1 VAGRIFIS
9 YRRADTA
16 NQAGWLAERLAG
28 HYGRPQVV
36 KDVDSIQLGNDFA
49 EVIAAAVTSC
59 DALLALIGHQWVAA
73 AAGPNDFVRVEIESA
88 LTRGIRVIPVLV
100 DGARMPTAA
109 GLPPGLAMLAQQPPL
124 SLGAANPEGDVSRLT
139 QVLDQTIAARSAQWQ
154 ATQAGQAQ
162 NQPTVTGMA
171 PSWGAPA
178 IYASPS
184 EPRPAQSGLAQ
195 SGPAQSGPAQSG
207 PAQSGPRPTGP
218 GDSGPVQTRR
228 MRRRPNTWVIALV
241 LGVAVV
247 AAIVAFIAIPSGH
260 PASSAPASASAATGS
275 RHNASPKPSNS
286 PSASAAAKVLLTDDF
301 STNKVG
307 WVDDAHASAGAY
319 TGSGAYRLSVT
330 GYNGQ
335 NELARP
341 AGAGSG
347 LSGVT
352 PLNLDAS
359 VDVRTLSGAAQGYG
373 LGLAVRGDGN
383 GDLYAFLIED
393 HAVAI
398 QKWVATGA
406 RITGDPAPVSVSDL
420 HVGASGRLRAVA
432 TTIDGGQAV
441 HLQLWLNG
449 KKLIDYT
456 DRDNPY
462 TRGYMG
468 LYVESISDSPSTA
481 AAEFDNFTA
490 AES

>member
-1 VAGRIFIS
+1 M
-9 YRRADTA
+9 
-16 NQAGWLAERLAG
+16 
-28 HYGRPQVV
+28 
-36 KDVDSIQLGNDFA
+36 
-49 EVIAAAVTSC
+49 IAAAVTSC
-59 DALLALIGHQWVAA
+59 DALLALIGHQWLTA
-73 AAGPNDFVRVEIESA
+73 AAGPADYVPVEIESA
-88 LTRGIRVIPVLV
+88 LTRGVRVIPVLV

-109 GLPPGLAMLAQQPPL
+109 ELPPGLATLAQQPPL
-124 SLGAANPEGDVSRLT
+124 SLGAANPEGDVSRLV
-139 QVLDQTIAARSAQWQ
+139 QALDQSIAARSAQWQ

-178 IYASPS
+178 IYAPPS
-184 EPRPAQSGLAQ
+184 EPRPAQPGPAH
-195 SGPAQSGPAQSG
+195 SGPAH
-207 PAQSGPRPTGP
+207 
-218 GDSGPVQTRR
+218 SGPVPTRR
-228 MRRRPNTWVIALV
+228 MRRRPDTWVIALV

-260 PASSAPASASAATGS
+260 PASSASSSSAPASPAGGS
-275 RHNASPKPSNS
+275 RNNAAPKASNS
-286 PSASAAAKVLLTDDF
+286 PSASAAAKVLLADDF

-341 AGAGSG
+341 SSAGSG

-359 VDVRTLSGAAQGYG
+359 VDVRTLSGATQGYG
-373 LGLAVRGDGN
+373 LGLAFRGDGN

-398 QKWVATGA
+398 QKWVGTGA
-406 RITGDPAPVSVSDL
+406 RITGEPAPVSVSDL
-420 HVGASGRLRAVA
+420 HVGSSGRLRAVA

-441 HLQLWLNG
+441 HLELWLNG
-449 KKLIDYT
+449 KKMVDYT
-456 DRDNPY
+456 DRDHPY
-462 TRGYMG
+462 TKGYLG

-490 AES
+490 SQS

>member
-28 HYGRPQVV
+28 HYGRPQVI

-49 EVIAAAVTSC
+49 DVIAAAVTSC
-59 DALLALIGHQWVAA
+59 DVLLALIGHQWLAA
-73 AAGPNDFVRVEIESA
+73 AAGPADYVPVEIESA

-109 GLPPGLAMLAQQPPL
+109 ELPPGLAMLAQQPPL
-124 SLGAANPEGDVSRLT
+124 SLGAANPEGDVSRLI
-139 QVLDQTIAARSAQWQ
+139 QALDQAIAARSAQWQ

-184 EPRPAQSGLAQ
+184 EPRPAQP
-195 SGPAQSGPAQSG
+195 GPAHSGS
-207 PAQSGPRPTGP
+207 RPTGP
-218 GDSGPVQTRR
+218 GHSGPVPTRR

-247 AAIVAFIAIPSGH
+247 AAIVAFIAIPGGH
-260 PASSAPASASAATGS
+260 PASSASSSSPPASASAAGGS
-275 RHNASPKPSNS
+275 RNNASPKASNS
-286 PSASAAAKVLLTDDF
+286 PGPAAAGKVLLTDSF
-301 STNKVG
+301 STSKAG

-341 AGAGSG
+341 SSAGSG

-359 VDVRTLSGAAQGYG
+359 VDVRTLSGAPQGYG
-373 LGLAVRGDGN
+373 LGLAFRGDGN

-406 RITGDPAPVSVSDL
+406 RITGEPAPVSVSDL
-420 HVGASGRLRAVA
+420 HVGSSGRLRAVA

-441 HLQLWLNG
+441 HLELWLNG

-456 DRDNPY
+456 DRDQPY
-462 TRGYMG
+462 TRGYLG
-468 LYVESISDSPSTA
+468 LYVESISDAPSTA

-490 AES
+490 SQS

>member
-16 NQAGWLAERLAG
+16 NQAGWLADRLAA
-28 HYGRPQVV
+28 HYGRPQVI

-59 DALLALIGHQWVAA
+59 DVLLALIGHQWLAA
-73 AAGPNDFVRVEIESA
+73 AAGPNDFVGVEIESA
-88 LTRGIRVIPVLV
+88 LTRGVPVIPVLV

-109 GLPPGLAMLAQQPPL
+109 ELPPGLAMLAQRPPL
-124 SLGAANPEGDVSRLT
+124 GLGAANPEGDVSRLI
-139 QVLDQTIAARSAQWQ
+139 QAVDQAIAARSPQWQ
-154 ATQAGQAQ
+154 ATQAGQSQ

-171 PSWGAPA
+171 PSWGPPA

-184 EPRPAQSGLAQ
+184 EPRPVQSGSAQ
-195 SGPAQSGPAQSG
+195 TGPGQTGSGQTGSAHSGPA
-207 PAQSGPRPTGP
+207 
-218 GDSGPVQTRR
+218 QTRR
-228 MRRRPNTWVIALV
+228 MRRRPKTWVIALV

-247 AAIVAFIAIPSGH
+247 AAIVAFIALPSGH
-260 PASSAPASASAATGS
+260 PAPAASSSPASSSPATGS
-275 RHNASPKPSNS
+275 RNNASPKTSNS
-286 PSASAAAKVLLTDDF
+286 PSPAAAAKVLLADDF
-301 STNKVG
+301 STNKAG

-341 AGAGSG
+341 DSAGSG
-347 LSGVT
+347 LGGVT
-352 PLNLDAS
+352 PLNLDVS
-359 VDVRTLSGAAQGYG
+359 VDVRTLSGATQGYG
-373 LGLAVRGDGN
+373 LGLAFRGDGN

-398 QKWVATGA
+398 QKWVGTGA
-406 RITGDPAPVSVSDL
+406 RITGEPAPVNVGDL
-420 HVGASGRLRAVA
+420 HVGTSGRLRAVA

-441 HLQLWLNG
+441 HLELWLNG
-449 KKLIDYT
+449 KKLVDYT
-456 DRDNPY
+456 DRDHPY
-462 TRGYMG
+462 VRGYMG

-490 AES
+490 AQI

>member
-16 NQAGWLAERLAG
+16 NQAGWLADRLAAQ
-28 HYGRPQVV
+28 YGRHQVV

-49 EVIAAAVTSC
+49 DVIAAAVTSC
-59 DALLALIGHQWVAA
+59 NVLLALIGHQWLAAAA

-88 LTRGIRVIPVLV
+88 LTRGVQVIPVLV

-109 GLPPGLAMLAQQPPL
+109 ELPPGLALLARRAPL
-124 SLGAANPEGDVSRLT
+124 SLGAANPEGDVSRII
-139 QVLDQTIAARSAQWQ
+139 QVLDQNIAERQGTETSMAV
-154 ATQAGQAQ
+154 

-171 PSWGAPA
+171 PSWG
-178 IYASPS
+178 
-184 EPRPAQSGLAQ
+184 RPVVQGGQSQPGQ
-195 SGPAQSGPAQSG
+195 SLPGQTPPPGPA
-207 PAQSGPRPTGP
+207 PTK
-218 GDSGPVQTRR
+218 Q
-228 MRRRPNTWVIALV
+228 MRRRPRTWVIA
-241 LGVAVV
+241 GVAAVVV
-247 AAIVAFIAIPSGH
+247 AAVVVAFVVIPGGNSGS
-260 PASSAPASASAATGS
+260 PSSSSSSSSAAAGS
-275 RHNASPKPSNS
+275 HRDSPSPKQSNS
-286 PSASAAAKVLLTDDF
+286 PSAAAAAKLLVADDF
-301 STNKVG
+301 STNKAG
-307 WVDDAHASAGAY
+307 WTDDAHASAGAY
-319 TGSGAYRLSVT
+319 TGGAYRLSVT

-341 AGAGSG
+341 DSAGHG
-347 LSGVT
+347 LGGVT
-352 PLNLDAS
+352 SLNLDAS

-373 LGLAVRGDGN
+373 LGLAFRGDGN

-398 QKWVATGA
+398 QKWVGNGA
-406 RITGDPAPVSVSDL
+406 KITGEPAPVNVSDL
-420 HVGASGRLRAVA
+420 QVGSSGRLRAVA

-441 HLQLWLNG
+441 HLELWLNG

-456 DRDNPY
+456 DRDHPY
-462 TRGYMG
+462 VRGYMG

-490 AES
+490 SQV

>member
-1 VAGRIFIS
+1 VAGRVFIS

-16 NQAGWLAERLAG
+16 NQAAWLADRLAG
-28 HYGRPQVV
+28 HFGRQQIVR
-36 KDVDSIQLGNDFA
+36 DVDSIQLGNDFA
-49 EVIAAAVTSC
+49 DVIAAAVTSC
-59 DALLALIGHQWVAA
+59 DVLLALIGHQWLAA
-73 AAGPNDFVRVEIESA
+73 AAGPADYVPVEIESA

-109 GLPPGLAMLAQQPPL
+109 ELPPGLAMLAQQPPL
-124 SLGAANPEGDVSRLT
+124 SLGAASPEGDVSRLI
-139 QVLDQTIAARSAQWQ
+139 QALDQSIAARSAQWQ

-184 EPRPAQSGLAQ
+184 EPRPAQP
-195 SGPAQSGPAQSG
+195 GPAH
-207 PAQSGPRPTGP
+207 SGPRQTGP
-218 GDSGPVQTRR
+218 GHSGPVPTRR

-260 PASSAPASASAATGS
+260 PAPSASSSSAPASPAGGS
-275 RHNASPKPSNS
+275 RNNASPKPSNS
-286 PSASAAAKVLLTDDF
+286 PSPSAAGRVLLTDDF
-301 STNKVG
+301 STNKAG

-341 AGAGSG
+341 SSAGSG

-359 VDVRTLSGAAQGYG
+359 VDVRTLSGATQGYG
-373 LGLAVRGDGN
+373 LGLAFRGDGN

-398 QKWVATGA
+398 QKWVGTGA
-406 RITGDPAPVSVSDL
+406 RITGEPAPVSVSDL
-420 HVGASGRLRAVA
+420 HVGSSGRLRAVA

-441 HLQLWLNG
+441 HLELWLNG

-456 DRDNPY
+456 DRDQPY

-481 AAEFDNFTA
+481 AAEFENFTA
-490 AES
+490 SQT

>member
-1 VAGRIFIS
+1 VAGRIFVS
-9 YRRADTA
+9 YRRADTG
-16 NQAGWLAERLAG
+16 NQAGWLADRLAG
-28 HYGRPQVV
+28 HFGRSQVV
-36 KDVDSIQLGNDFA
+36 RDVDSIQLGNDFA
-49 EVIAAAVTSC
+49 DVIAAAVTSC
-59 DALLALIGHQWVAA
+59 DVLLALIGHQWLAA
-73 AAGPNDFVRVEIESA
+73 APGGDDYVRVEIEAA
-88 LTRGIRVIPVLV
+88 LTRGVQVIPVLV

-109 GLPPGLAMLAQQPPL
+109 ELPPGLTLLAQRPPL
-124 SLGAANPEGDVSRLT
+124 SLGAANPEGDVSRII
-139 QVLDQTIAARSAQWQ
+139 QVLDQSIAERRGTETSMAV
-154 ATQAGQAQ
+154 

-171 PSWGAPA
+171 PSWG
-178 IYASPS
+178 
-184 EPRPAQSGLAQ
+184 RPVVQGGQ
-195 SGPAQSGPAQSG
+195 PHPGQPHPGQTPPPGPA
-207 PAQSGPRPTGP
+207 PTR
-218 GDSGPVQTRR
+218 Q
-228 MRRRPNTWVIALV
+228 MRRRPRTWVIAAAAAV
-241 LGVAVV
+241 VV
-247 AAIVAFIAIPSGH
+247 AAVVVAVIVISGSSH
-260 PASSAPASASAATGS
+260 PAPPSAASSSSAAANAGKGSA
-275 RHNASPKPSNS
+275 PKPSNS
-286 PSASAAAKVLLTDDF
+286 ASPSASAKVLVADDF

-341 AGAGSG
+341 SSAGSG

-373 LGLAVRGDGN
+373 LGLAFRGDGN

-398 QKWVATGA
+398 QKWVGNGA
-406 RITGDPAPVSVSDL
+406 KITGEPAPVSVGDL
-420 HVGASGRLRAVA
+420 RVGSSGRLRAVA
-432 TTIDGGQAV
+432 ETIDGGQAV
-441 HLQLWLNG
+441 HLELWLNG
-449 KKLIDYT
+449 KKLVDYT

-462 TRGYMG
+462 TRGYLG

-490 AES
+490 SQV

>member
-16 NQAGWLAERLAG
+16 NQAGWLAERLAA
-28 HYGRPQVV
+28 HYGRPQIVR
-36 KDVDSIQLGNDFA
+36 DVDSIQLGNDFA

-59 DALLALIGHQWVAA
+59 DALVALIGHQWLAA
-73 AAGPNDFVRVEIESA
+73 AAGPNDFVRVEIEAA

-109 GLPPGLAMLAQQPPL
+109 ELPPGLAMLAQQSPL

-139 QVLDQTIAARSAQWQ
+139 QVLVQTIAARSAQWQ

-184 EPRPAQSGLAQ
+184 EP
-195 SGPAQSGPAQSG
+195 GPAQSG

-218 GDSGPVQTRR
+218 ADSGPVQTRR

-260 PASSAPASASAATGS
+260 PASSASSSSVASSPAGGS
-275 RHNASPKPSNS
+275 RNNASPKPSNS
-286 PSASAAAKVLLTDDF
+286 PSASAAAKVLFADDF
-301 STNKVG
+301 SANKVG

-335 NELARP
+335 SELARP
-341 AGAGSG
+341 SSAGHG

-373 LGLAVRGDGN
+373 LGLAFRGDGN

-398 QKWVATGA
+398 QKWVSTGA
-406 RITGDPAPVSVSDL
+406 RITGEPAPVSVSDL
-420 HVGASGRLRAVA
+420 HVGSSGRLRAVA

-441 HLQLWLNG
+441 HLELWLNG

-456 DRDNPY
+456 DRNNPY

-490 AES
+490 AQS

>member
-171 PSWGAPA
+171 PFWGAPA

-184 EPRPAQSGLAQ
+184 EPRPAQSGL
-195 SGPAQSGPAQSG
+195 AQSG

>member
-1 VAGRIFIS
+1 MTTLRTVQGGARVAGRIFIS

-28 HYGRPQVV
+28 HYGRPQVI

-49 EVIAAAVTSC
+49 DVIAAAVTSC
-59 DALLALIGHQWVAA
+59 DVMLALIGHQWLPS
-73 AAGPNDFVRVEIESA
+73 AAGPADYVPVEIESA

-109 GLPPGLAMLAQQPPL
+109 ELPPGLAMLAQQPPL
-124 SLGAANPEGDVSRLT
+124 SLGAANPEGDVSRLI
-139 QVLDQTIAARSAQWQ
+139 QALDQSIAARSAQWQ

-184 EPRPAQSGLAQ
+184 EPRPAQPGSAQ
-195 SGPAQSGPAQSG
+195 PGPAH
-207 PAQSGPRPTGP
+207 
-218 GDSGPVQTRR
+218 SGPVQTRR
-228 MRRRPNTWVIALV
+228 MRRRSNTWVVALV

-260 PASSAPASASAATGS
+260 PASSASSSSAPASASAAGGS
-275 RHNASPKPSNS
+275 RNNASPKASTS
-286 PSASAAAKVLLTDDF
+286 PGPSAAAKVLLTDDF
-301 STNKVG
+301 STNKAG

-341 AGAGSG
+341 DSAGSG

-373 LGLAVRGDGN
+373 LGLAFRGDGT

-406 RITGDPAPVSVSDL
+406 RITGEPAPVSVSDL
-420 HVGASGRLRAVA
+420 HVGSSGRLRAVA

-441 HLQLWLNG
+441 HLELWLNG

-456 DRDNPY
+456 DRDQPY

-490 AES
+490 SKS

>member
-1 VAGRIFIS
+1 MAGRIFIS

-59 DALLALIGHQWVAA
+59 DALLALIGHQWLAA

-109 GLPPGLAMLAQQPPL
+109 ELPPGLAMLAQQPPL

-195 SGPAQSGPAQSG
+195 SRASPIRASAVRATADRARRFRAGTDQADAAAPEYLGD
-207 PAQSGPRPTGP
+207 RPGP
-218 GDSGPVQTRR
+218 GRC
-228 MRRRPNTWVIALV
+228 RRRGDRGVHRHPQRPPRVVGVLV
-241 LGVAVV
+241 
-247 AAIVAFIAIPSGH
+247 S
-260 PASSAPASASAATGS
+260 ASASAATGS

-441 HLQLWLNG
+441 HLELWLDG

-456 DRDNPY
+456 DRDHPY

-490 AES
+490 AQS

>member
-1 VAGRIFIS
+1 VAGRVFIS

-16 NQAGWLAERLAG
+16 NQAGWLAERLAA
-28 HYGRPQVV
+28 HYGRPQVI

-49 EVIAAAVTSC
+49 EVIAAAVTSS
-59 DALLALIGHQWVAA
+59 DALLALIGHQWLAA

-109 GLPPGLAMLAQQPPL
+109 ELPPGLAMLAQQSPL

-139 QVLDQTIAARSAQWQ
+139 QVLDQAIAARSAQWQ

-184 EPRPAQSGLAQ
+184 EPRPAQA
-195 SGPAQSGPAQSG
+195 GPAQSGPAQSG
-207 PAQSGPRPTGP
+207 PAQSGPRPTGA
-218 GDSGPVQTRR
+218 GDSGPVPTRR

-247 AAIVAFIAIPSGH
+247 AAIVAFIALPGGH
-260 PASSAPASASAATGS
+260 PASSASSSSASAATGS
-275 RHNASPKPSNS
+275 RHDASPKPSNS
-286 PSASAAAKVLLTDDF
+286 PSASAAAKVLLADDF

-335 NELARP
+335 NEVARP
-341 AGAGSG
+341 DSAGHG

-352 PLNLDAS
+352 PMNLDAS

-373 LGLAVRGDGN
+373 LGLAFRGDGT

-398 QKWVATGA
+398 QKWVGNGA
-406 RITGDPAPVSVSDL
+406 EITGEPAPVNVSDL
-420 HVGASGRLRAVA
+420 HVGSSGRMRAVA

-441 HLQLWLNG
+441 HLELWLNG
-449 KKLIDYT
+449 KKLVDYT
-456 DRDNPY
+456 DRDHPY
-462 TRGYMG
+462 IRGYMG
-468 LYVESISDSPSTA
+468 LYVESISDAPSTA

-490 AES
+490 AQS

>member
-1 VAGRIFIS
+1 MAGRVFVS

-16 NQAGWLAERLAG
+16 NQAAWLADRLAA
-28 HYGRPQVV
+28 HYGRPQVIS
-36 KDVDSIQLGNDFA
+36 DVDSIQLGNDFA

-59 DALLALIGHQWVAA
+59 DALLVLIGHQWLAA
-73 AAGPNDFVRVEIESA
+73 VAGPVDFVRVEIESA

-109 GLPPGLAMLAQQPPL
+109 ELPPSLAMLAQQPPL
-124 SLGAANPEGDVSRLT
+124 GLGAANPEGDVGRLT

-154 ATQAGQAQ
+154 ATRAGQAQ

-184 EPRPAQSGLAQ
+184 EPRPAR
-195 SGPAQSGPAQSG
+195 SGPA
-207 PAQSGPRPTGP
+207 
-218 GDSGPVQTRR
+218 DSGPVQTRS

-247 AAIVAFIAIPSGH
+247 AAVVAFIAIPGGH
-260 PASSAPASASAATGS
+260 PASSASSSSAPASTAGGS
-275 RHNASPKPSNS
+275 RDNASPKPSNS
-286 PSASAAAKVLLTDDF
+286 LSPSAAAKVLLADDF
-301 STNKVG
+301 STSKIG

-319 TGSGAYRLSVT
+319 TGSGAYRLTVT

-341 AGAGSG
+341 DSAGHG

-373 LGLAVRGDGN
+373 LGLAFRGDGN

-406 RITGDPAPVSVSDL
+406 RITGEPAPVSVSDL
-420 HVGASGRLRAVA
+420 HVGSSGRLRAVA
-432 TTIDGGQAV
+432 TTIDAGQAV
-441 HLQLWLNG
+441 HLELWLNG
-449 KKLIDYT
+449 RKLIDYT

-490 AES
+490 ARS

>member
-1 VAGRIFIS
+1 MAGRIFIS

-16 NQAGWLAERLAG
+16 NQAGWLADRLVAQ
-28 HYGRPQVV
+28 YGRNQVV

-49 EVIAAAVTSC
+49 DVIAAAVTSC
-59 DALLALIGHQWVAA
+59 NVLLALIGHQWLAA
-73 AAGPNDFVRVEIESA
+73 APGGDDYVRVEIESA
-88 LTRGIRVIPVLV
+88 LTRGVQVIPVLV

-109 GLPPGLAMLAQQPPL
+109 ELPPGLALLAQRAPL
-124 SLGAANPEGDVSRLT
+124 SLGAANPEGDVSRIT
-139 QVLDQTIAARSAQWQ
+139 QVLDQNIAERQGTETSMAV
-154 ATQAGQAQ
+154 

-171 PSWGAPA
+171 PSWG
-178 IYASPS
+178 
-184 EPRPAQSGLAQ
+184 RPVVQGGQPQPGQSLPGQ
-195 SGPAQSGPAQSG
+195 TPPPGPA
-207 PAQSGPRPTGP
+207 PTR
-218 GDSGPVQTRR
+218 Q
-228 MRRRPNTWVIALV
+228 MRRRPRTWVIAAAAA
-241 LGVAVV
+241 AVV
-247 AAIVAFIAIPSGH
+247 AAVVVAVIVIPGGSH
-260 PASSAPASASAATGS
+260 PASPSAASSSSAAANAGKGS
-275 RHNASPKPSNS
+275 AAPKGSNSAS
-286 PSASAAAKVLLTDDF
+286 PSAAGKVLLADNF
-301 STNKVG
+301 STNKAD

-319 TGSGAYRLSVT
+319 TGGAYKLSVT

-341 AGAGSG
+341 DSAGSG

-373 LGLAVRGDGN
+373 LGLAFRGDGN

-398 QKWVATGA
+398 QKWVGSGA
-406 RITGDPAPVSVSDL
+406 KITGEPAPVSVSDL
-420 HVGASGRLRAVA
+420 QVGSSGRLRAVA
-432 TTIDGGQAV
+432 TTIDSGQAV
-441 HLQLWLNG
+441 HLELWLNG
-449 KKLIDYT
+449 KKLVDYT

-468 LYVESISDSPSTA
+468 LYVESISDSPATA

-490 AES
+490 SQI

>member
-1 VAGRIFIS
+1 VSGVAGRIFVS
-9 YRRADTA
+9 YRRADTG
-16 NQAGWLAERLAG
+16 NQAGWLADRLAG
-28 HYGRPQVV
+28 HFGRSQVV
-36 KDVDSIQLGNDFA
+36 RDVDSIQLGNDFA
-49 EVIAAAVTSC
+49 DVIAAAVTSC
-59 DALLALIGHQWVAA
+59 DVLLALIGHQWLAA
-73 AAGPNDFVRVEIESA
+73 APGGDDYVRVEIEAA
-88 LTRGIRVIPVLV
+88 LTRGVQVIPVLV

-109 GLPPGLAMLAQQPPL
+109 ELPPGLTLLAQRPPL
-124 SLGAANPEGDVSRLT
+124 SLGAANPEGDVSRII
-139 QVLDQTIAARSAQWQ
+139 QVLDQSIAERRGTETSMAV
-154 ATQAGQAQ
+154 

-171 PSWGAPA
+171 PSWG
-178 IYASPS
+178 
-184 EPRPAQSGLAQ
+184 RPAVQGGQPHPSRPHPGQ
-195 SGPAQSGPAQSG
+195 PQPSQTPPPGPA
-207 PAQSGPRPTGP
+207 PTR
-218 GDSGPVQTRR
+218 Q
-228 MRRRPNTWVIALV
+228 MRRRPRTWVIAAAAAV
-241 LGVAVV
+241 VV
-247 AAIVAFIAIPSGH
+247 AAVVVAVIVIPGGSH
-260 PASSAPASASAATGS
+260 PTPPSAASSSSAAANAGKGS
-275 RHNASPKPSNS
+275 APKPSNS
-286 PSASAAAKVLLTDDF
+286 ASLSASAKVLVADDF

-341 AGAGSG
+341 SSAGSG

-373 LGLAVRGDGN
+373 LGLAFRGDGN

-398 QKWVATGA
+398 QKWVSNGA
-406 RITGDPAPVSVSDL
+406 KITGEPAPVSVSDL
-420 HVGASGRLRAVA
+420 RVGSSGRLRAVA
-432 TTIDGGQAV
+432 ETIDGGQAV
-441 HLQLWLNG
+441 HLELWLNG
-449 KKLIDYT
+449 KKLVDYT

-481 AAEFDNFTA
+481 AADFDNFTA
-490 AES
+490 SQV

>member
-1 VAGRIFIS
+1 MAGRVFIS

-16 NQAGWLAERLAG
+16 NQAAWLADRLAG
-28 HYGRPQVV
+28 HFGRQQIVR
-36 KDVDSIQLGNDFA
+36 DVDSIQLGNDFA
-49 EVIAAAVTSC
+49 DVIAAAVTSC
-59 DALLALIGHQWVAA
+59 DVLLALIGHQWLAA
-73 AAGPNDFVRVEIESA
+73 AAGPADYVPIEIESA

-109 GLPPGLAMLAQQPPL
+109 ELPPGLAMLAQQPPL
-124 SLGAANPEGDVSRLT
+124 SLGAANPEGDVSRLI
-139 QVLDQTIAARSAQWQ
+139 QALDQSIAARSAQWQ

-184 EPRPAQSGLAQ
+184 EPRPAQP
-195 SGPAQSGPAQSG
+195 GPAH
-207 PAQSGPRPTGP
+207 SGPRQTGP
-218 GDSGPVQTRR
+218 GHSGPVPTRR
-228 MRRRPNTWVIALV
+228 MRRRPNTWVVALV

-260 PASSAPASASAATGS
+260 PASSASSSSAPASPAGGS
-275 RHNASPKPSNS
+275 RNNASPKPSNS
-286 PSASAAAKVLLTDDF
+286 PSPSAAGRVLLTDDF
-301 STNKVG
+301 STNKAG

-341 AGAGSG
+341 SSAGSG

-359 VDVRTLSGAAQGYG
+359 VDVRTLSGATQGYG
-373 LGLAVRGDGN
+373 LGLAFRGDGN

-398 QKWVATGA
+398 QKWVGTGA
-406 RITGDPAPVSVSDL
+406 RITGEPAPVSVSDL
-420 HVGASGRLRAVA
+420 HVGSSGRLRAVA

-441 HLQLWLNG
+441 HLELWLNG

-456 DRDNPY
+456 DRDQPY

-490 AES
+490 AQS

>member
-1 VAGRIFIS
+1 MAGRIFIS

-28 HYGRPQVV
+28 HYGRPQVIF
-36 KDVDSIQLGNDFA
+36 DVDSIQLGNDFA
-49 EVIAAAVTSC
+49 DVIAAAVTSC
-59 DALLALIGHQWVAA
+59 DALLALIGPQWLAA
-73 AAGPNDFVRVEIESA
+73 APGGDDYVRVEIESA

-109 GLPPGLAMLAQQPPL
+109 ELPPGLAMLAQQSPL

-195 SGPAQSGPAQSG
+195 SGPAQSGP
-207 PAQSGPRPTGP
+207 RPTGP

-260 PASSAPASASAATGS
+260 PASSASSSSAPASALAATGS

-286 PSASAAAKVLLTDDF
+286 PSASAAAKVFLTDDF

-341 AGAGSG
+341 SSAGSG

-359 VDVRTLSGAAQGYG
+359 VDVRTLSGATQGYG
-373 LGLAVRGDGN
+373 LGLAFRGDGN

-398 QKWVATGA
+398 QKWVSTGA
-406 RITGDPAPVSVSDL
+406 RITGEPAPVSVSDL
-420 HVGASGRLRAVA
+420 HVGSSGRLRAVA

-441 HLQLWLNG
+441 HLELWLNG

-490 AES
+490 AQS

>member
-16 NQAGWLAERLAG
+16 NQAGWLADRLAG
-28 HYGRPQVV
+28 HFGRSQVV
-36 KDVDSIQLGNDFA
+36 RDVDSIQLGNDFA
-49 EVIAAAVTSC
+49 DVIAAAVTSC
-59 DALLALIGHQWVAA
+59 DVLLALIGHQWLAA
-73 AAGPNDFVRVEIESA
+73 APGGDDYVRVEIESA
-88 LTRGIRVIPVLV
+88 LTRGVQVIPVLV

-109 GLPPGLAMLAQQPPL
+109 ELPPSLTLLAQRPPL
-124 SLGAANPEGDVSRLT
+124 SLGAANPEADVSRMI
-139 QVLDQTIAARSAQWQ
+139 QVLDQSIAERQT
-154 ATQAGQAQ
+154 TQAGLGQ

-171 PSWGAPA
+171 PSWG
-178 IYASPS
+178 
-184 EPRPAQSGLAQ
+184 RPAVHATPSQPHPSQ
-195 SGPAQSGPAQSG
+195 PQPSHSGPAHTKQ
-207 PAQSGPRPTGP
+207 
-218 GDSGPVQTRR
+218 
-228 MRRRPNTWVIALV
+228 MRRRPKTWVIAAAAA
-241 LGVAVV
+241 AVV
-247 AAIVAFIAIPSGH
+247 AAVVVAVIVIPGGSH
-260 PASSAPASASAATGS
+260 PASPLAASSSSTATNAGKSSAPKLSNSA
-275 RHNASPKPSNS
+275 S
-286 PSASAAAKVLLTDDF
+286 PSASAKVLVADDF
-301 STNKVG
+301 ATNKVG
-307 WVDDAHASAGAY
+307 WVDDDHASAGAY

-341 AGAGSG
+341 SSAGSG

-373 LGLAVRGDGN
+373 LGLAFRGDGN

-398 QKWVATGA
+398 QKWVSNGA
-406 RITGDPAPVSVSDL
+406 KITGEPAPVSVSDL
-420 HVGASGRLRAVA
+420 RVGSSGRLRAVA

-441 HLQLWLNG
+441 HLELWLNG
-449 KKLIDYT
+449 KKLVDYT

-462 TRGYMG
+462 TRGYLG

-490 AES
+490 SQV

>member
-1 VAGRIFIS
+1 MAGRIFIS

-28 HYGRPQVV
+28 HFGRPQVV
-36 KDVDSIQLGNDFA
+36 RDVDSIQLGNDFA
-49 EVIAAAVTSC
+49 DVIAAAVTSC
-59 DALLALIGHQWVAA
+59 DVLLALIGHQWLAA
-73 AAGPNDFVRVEIESA
+73 AAGPDDYVRVEIESA
-88 LTRGIRVIPVLV
+88 LTRGVRVIPVLV

-109 GLPPGLAMLAQQPPL
+109 ELPPGLAMLAQQPPL
-124 SLGAANPEGDVSRLT
+124 SLGAANPEADVSRLI
-139 QVLDQTIAARSAQWQ
+139 QVLDQSIAARSAQWQ

-184 EPRPAQSGLAQ
+184 EPRPSQPGPPSPGQ
-195 SGPAQSGPAQSG
+195 PRSSRPRSGPA
-207 PAQSGPRPTGP
+207 
-218 GDSGPVQTRR
+218 QTRR

-260 PASSAPASASAATGS
+260 PASSASSSPPRPRRRRGS
-275 RHNASPKPSNS
+275 RNNASPKPSNS
-286 PSASAAAKVLLTDDF
+286 PSPSAAAKVLLADDF

-341 AGAGSG
+341 SSAGSG

-373 LGLAVRGDGN
+373 LGLAFRGDGN

-398 QKWVATGA
+398 QKWVGTGA

-441 HLQLWLNG
+441 HLELWLNG

-456 DRDNPY
+456 DRDHPY

-490 AES
+490 AQI

>member
-1 VAGRIFIS
+1 MTTLRSVQGGARVAGRIFIS

-28 HYGRPQVV
+28 HYGRSQVV

-59 DALLALIGHQWVAA
+59 DALLALIGHQWLAA
-73 AAGPNDFVRVEIESA
+73 AAGPADYVPVEIESA

-109 GLPPGLAMLAQQPPL
+109 ELPPGLAMLAQQPPL
-124 SLGAANPEGDVSRLT
+124 SLGAADPEGDVSRLI
-139 QVLDQTIAARSAQWQ
+139 QALDQSIAARSAQWQ

-184 EPRPAQSGLAQ
+184 EPRPAQP
-195 SGPAQSGPAQSG
+195 GPAH
-207 PAQSGPRPTGP
+207 
-218 GDSGPVQTRR
+218 SGPVPTRR
-228 MRRRPNTWVIALV
+228 IRKRPDTWVIALV

-260 PASSAPASASAATGS
+260 PASSASSSSASASAAGGS
-275 RHNASPKPSNS
+275 RDNASPKAGNS
-286 PSASAAAKVLLTDDF
+286 PSASAAAKVLVTDDF

-335 NELARP
+335 SELARP
-341 AGAGSG
+341 SSAGSG

-359 VDVRTLSGAAQGYG
+359 VDVRTLSGATQGYG
-373 LGLAVRGDGN
+373 LGLAFRGDGN

-393 HAVAI
+393 HAVAV
-398 QKWVATGA
+398 QKWVGTGA
-406 RITGDPAPVSVSDL
+406 RITGEPAPVSVSDL
-420 HVGASGRLRAVA
+420 QVGSSGRLRAVA

-441 HLQLWLNG
+441 HLELWLNG

-456 DRDNPY
+456 DRDQPY

-490 AES
+490 SQT

>member
-1 VAGRIFIS
+1 
-9 YRRADTA
+9 
-16 NQAGWLAERLAG
+16 
-28 HYGRPQVV
+28 
-36 KDVDSIQLGNDFA
+36 
-49 EVIAAAVTSC
+49 
-59 DALLALIGHQWVAA
+59 
-73 AAGPNDFVRVEIESA
+73 
-88 LTRGIRVIPVLV
+88 
-100 DGARMPTAA
+100 M
-109 GLPPGLAMLAQQPPL
+109 
-124 SLGAANPEGDVSRLT
+124 
-139 QVLDQTIAARSAQWQ
+139 
-154 ATQAGQAQ
+154 
-162 NQPTVTGMA
+162 
-171 PSWGAPA
+171 
-178 IYASPS
+178 
-184 EPRPAQSGLAQ
+184 
-195 SGPAQSGPAQSG
+195 
-207 PAQSGPRPTGP
+207 
-218 GDSGPVQTRR
+218 
-228 MRRRPNTWVIALV
+228 IALV

-260 PASSAPASASAATGS
+260 PASSASSSSAPASAATGS
-275 RHNASPKPSNS
+275 RHNASPKPSNA
-286 PSASAAAKVLLTDDF
+286 PSASAAVKVLLADDF

-341 AGAGSG
+341 SSAGSG

-373 LGLAVRGDGN
+373 LGLAFRGDGN

-441 HLQLWLNG
+441 HLELWLNG
-449 KKLIDYT
+449 KKLVDYT

-490 AES
+490 AQS

>member
-1 VAGRIFIS
+1 MAGRIFIS

-59 DALLALIGHQWVAA
+59 DALLALIGHQWLAA

-109 GLPPGLAMLAQQPPL
+109 ELPPGLADAGPAAAAQPRRGQPRGRRQPADPGARPDHRRQERAVAGHPGLPGPEPAHGHRHGPVLGRPGHLCLAQ
-124 SLGAANPEGDVSRLT
+124 R
-139 QVLDQTIAARSAQWQ
+139 
-154 ATQAGQAQ
+154 
-162 NQPTVTGMA
+162 
-171 PSWGAPA
+171 APA
-178 IYASPS
+178 GPIRASPVRAS
-184 EPRPAQSGLAQ
+184 PFRATADRARRFRAGTDQADAAAPEYLGDRP
-195 SGPAQSGPAQSG
+195 
-207 PAQSGPRPTGP
+207 GP
-218 GDSGPVQTRR
+218 GRC
-228 MRRRPNTWVIALV
+228 RRRGDRGVHRHPQRPPRVVGVLV
-241 LGVAVV
+241 VRGV
-247 AAIVAFIAIPSGH
+247 
-260 PASSAPASASAATGS
+260 ASAARGS
-275 RHNASPKPSNS
+275 RNNASPKPSNS

-341 AGAGSG
+341 SSAGSG

-373 LGLAVRGDGN
+373 LGLAFRGDGN

-406 RITGDPAPVSVSDL
+406 RITGEPAPVSVSDL
-420 HVGASGRLRAVA
+420 HVGSSGRLRAVA

-441 HLQLWLNG
+441 HLELWLNG

-456 DRDNPY
+456 DRDHPY

-490 AES
+490 SQT

>member
-1 VAGRIFIS
+1 VAGRVFIS

-16 NQAGWLAERLAG
+16 NQAAWLADRLAG
-28 HYGRPQVV
+28 HFGRQQIVR
-36 KDVDSIQLGNDFA
+36 DVDSIQLGNDFA
-49 EVIAAAVTSC
+49 DVIAAAVTSC
-59 DALLALIGHQWVAA
+59 DVLLALIGHQWLAA
-73 AAGPNDFVRVEIESA
+73 AAGPADYVPVEIESA

-109 GLPPGLAMLAQQPPL
+109 ELPPGLAMLAQQPPL
-124 SLGAANPEGDVSRLT
+124 SLGAANPEGDVSRLI
-139 QVLDQTIAARSAQWQ
+139 QALDQSIAARSAQWQ

-184 EPRPAQSGLAQ
+184 EPRPAQP
-195 SGPAQSGPAQSG
+195 GPAH
-207 PAQSGPRPTGP
+207 SGPRQTGP
-218 GDSGPVQTRR
+218 GHSGPVPTRR
-228 MRRRPNTWVIALV
+228 MRRRPNTWVVALV

-247 AAIVAFIAIPSGH
+247 AAIVAFIAIPGGH
-260 PASSAPASASAATGS
+260 PAPSASSSSAPASPAGGS
-275 RHNASPKPSNS
+275 RNNASPKPSNS
-286 PSASAAAKVLLTDDF
+286 PSPSAAGKVLLTDDF
-301 STNKVG
+301 STNKAG

-341 AGAGSG
+341 SSAGSG

-359 VDVRTLSGAAQGYG
+359 VDVRTLSGATQGYG
-373 LGLAVRGDGN
+373 LGLAFRGDGN

-398 QKWVATGA
+398 QKWVGTGA
-406 RITGDPAPVSVSDL
+406 RITGEPAPVSVSDL
-420 HVGASGRLRAVA
+420 HVGSSGRLRAVA

-441 HLQLWLNG
+441 HLELWLNG

-456 DRDNPY
+456 DRDQPY

-468 LYVESISDSPSTA
+468 LYVESISDAPSTA

-490 AES
+490 SQT